1 MYDLT
6 AHEPFRVI
14 NISAPEEL
22 KTDADFT
29 QLFHFLISDFH
40 RSINAFTALYGYT
53 HRRQLL
59 GALAM
64 VLKGYMP
71 KVEPELVE
79 GYPASLDKIELLI
92 AQTLVEAVGRLA
104 A

>member
-6 AHEPFRVI
+6 AHEPFRAI
-14 NISAPEEL
+14 QISAPEEL

-79 GYPASLDKIELLI
+79 GYPSSLDKIELLI

>member
-6 AHEPFRVI
+6 TREPFRAI
-14 NISAPEEL
+14 QISAPEEL

-29 QLFHFLISDFH
+29 QLFHYLISEFH
-40 RSINAFTALYGYT
+40 RSINAFTAQYGYN

-71 KVEPELVE
+71 KMEPELVE
-79 GYPASLDKIELLI
+79 DYPASLDKIELLI

>member
-6 AHEPFRVI
+6 EREPFRAQ
-14 NISAPEEL
+14 NITPPPTL
-22 KTDADFT
+22 KSDADFT
-29 QLFHFLISDFH
+29 QLFHYLISDFH

-71 KVEPELVE
+71 KMEPELVVD
-79 GYPASLDKIELLI
+79 YPASLDKIELLV